1 MAYKAGLGYQV
12 TATAR
17 AHANGDVDTFT
28 VSAGGLAIV
37 TLIYG
42 VVTVAAGAACLV
54 TVGSNPTLGT
64 MTTMAWAVA
73 TDVDP
78 LDVGDPICINYIAG
92 TLTTSL
98 VGVSGSYKLFAPAG
112 TIFVRGSAVQG
123 SSQWTLFYIPVI
135 AGTTIVTV

>member
-1 MAYKAGLGYQV
+1 MAYRSGLGYMV

-17 AHANGDVDTFT
+17 AHANGDTDTFT

-42 VVTVAAGAACLV
+42 VVTVAAGAAC
-54 TVGSNPTLGT
+54 TITAGSNPT
-64 MTTMAWAVA
+64 VA
-73 TDVDP
+73 TGTSVVWSVAADVDT
-78 LDVGDPICINYIAG
+78 LDVGDSICMNYVAG
-92 TLTTSL
+92 TLTTIL
-98 VGVSGSYKLFAPAG
+98 TGVSGNYKLFAPAG

-123 SSQWTLFYIPVI
+123 TSQWTLFYIPVI

>member
-1 MAYKAGLGYQV
+1 MAYKAGLGYYV
-12 TATAR
+12 AGVAK

-28 VSAGGLAIV
+28 VVGDVLV

-42 VVTVAAGAACLV
+42 KVTVAAGAACTI
-54 TVGSNPTLGT
+54 TVGANPTLGT
-64 MTTMAWAVA
+64 GTTVAYAVA

-78 LDVGDPICINYIAG
+78 LDVGDFITLNYVAG

-98 VGVSGSYKLFAPAG
+98 VAVSGRYQLHAMAG

-123 SSQWTLFYIPVI
+123 TSQWFLYYLPLTAGANIVAIP
-135 AGTTIVTV
+135 